1 MSLGDGASVAGR
13 LWRQRGPRAALL
25 GLALLA
31 GVAGVADCLASDLP
45 LLVRHQGV
53 LHVLPNL
60 TRPAALRRHDN
71 HSLRRT
77 RGRGDWAVEP
87 LIPYG
92 PAQTQPDGALL
103 PSAAPSGGHWLG
115 TDEVGRDVAAQ
126 LVHGC
131 RVALL
136 VGAVAVLL
144 GGLAG
149 LLLGLLAGFLRG
161 WVDTLI
167 TWAAG
172 AVLTFPAFLLVLA
185 VQGLVGAQSVTGIVL
200 ILAATGWA
208 GIARLV
214 RAEVLRLAA
223 EPFIEAARGLGG
235 STPRLLAVHVLPH
248 VAGPVLVA
256 ATFAA
261 GAAILTES
269 ALSFLG
275 LGPDAPSWGRLLA
288 QAQLQ
293 RSAWWLTVFP
303 GLAIFG
309 TVLASNH
316 VAEGLQS
323 ALDPRAPL
331 PPGRGPRPAAPSA
344 VEE

>member
-1 MSLGDGASVAGR
+1 VSAVDRASVASR
-13 LWRQRGPRAALL
+13 LWQQRGARAALA
-25 GLALLA
+25 GLAL
-31 GVAGVADCLASDLP
+31 VALVALTADCLAADLP
-45 LLVRHQGV
+45 LLARHQGE

-60 TRPAALRRHDN
+60 LRPAALRRHDN

-77 RGRGDWAVEP
+77 RGAGDWALEP
-87 LIPYG
+87 PIPFG

-103 PSAAPSGGHWLG
+103 PSAPPGAGHWLG
-115 TDEVGRDVAAQ
+115 TDEVGRDVTAQ

-144 GGLAG
+144 GVLAG
-149 LLLGLLAGFLRG
+149 LILGLVAGFLRG
-161 WVDTLI
+161 WVDAVI
-167 TWAAG
+167 TFATG
-172 AVLTFPAFLLVLA
+172 AVLTFPAFLLILA
-185 VQGLVGAQSVTGIVL
+185 VQGLLGAQSVMGIVL

-223 EPFIEAARGLGG
+223 EPFVEAARGLGG
-235 STPRLLAVHVLPH
+235 STARLLLTHVLPH

-303 GLAIFG
+303 GMAIFV

-316 VAEGLQS
+316 VAEGLQT

-331 PPGRGPRPAAPSA
+331 GTGRGPRPVAGPA